1 MPELR
6 LRREKT
12 KRVNYAKWGYFF
24 ILPFFIIYAVFSF
37 YPLLYTLYISFF
49 ENYRTGLKTIGPN
62 FIGIE
67 NYAKIFQDG
76 KFGNYFY
83 NTMVMWVIGFIPQL
97 FFALLFASWFTDI
110 RLKLKATGFFKIV
123 NYLPNILMASSVAVL
138 FFALF
143 ADKGPINSLIAT
155 LTNNQDYFQ
164 FTTTFI
170 IRPLTQAWGVRG
182 IVALINFLMWY
193 GSTTILIMVAI
204 MGIDTALF
212 ESAEIDGA
220 NSRQSFWK
228 ITIPSIRPVLVYVM
242 ITSLIGGIQM
252 FDVPQLLT
260 NGQGTPNESAMT
272 LVMYINNNLFSK
284 NYGKAGAISI
294 LMFVVSA
301 ALSMVVFFMLRDK
314 SSSKPARQG
323 KRRANR

>member
-6 LRREKT
+6 LRRGKT

-170 IRPLTQAWGVRG
+170 IRPLTQVWGVRG

-204 MGIDTALF
+204 MGIDTSLF

>member
-1 MPELR
+1 
-6 LRREKT
+6 
-12 KRVNYAKWGYFF
+12 
-24 ILPFFIIYAVFSF
+24 
-37 YPLLYTLYISFF
+37 
-49 ENYRTGLKTIGPN
+49 
-62 FIGIE
+62 
-67 NYAKIFQDG
+67 
-76 KFGNYFY
+76 
-83 NTMVMWVIGFIPQL
+83 
-97 FFALLFASWFTDI
+97 
-110 RLKLKATGFFKIV
+110 
-123 NYLPNILMASSVAVL
+123 
-138 FFALF
+138 FALF